1 MTIRRYG
8 SMIIRLSLVSA
19 PRHFFSTFSAS
30 IVKTDLVDV
39 LETLNTRPPTTN
51 EKPYNRGYG
60 KIVAVASQSAH
71 SSRTTTHLTDLRHK
85 SPMRLVPSRRSHPA
99 NLQNEPALLHL
110 SSYGGGLVPGDSL
123 HLDIDVRG
131 QDAVLCILT
140 QGGQRIYRPGEE
152 FRKHVSYN
160 YDGMVSNTNAVSSS
174 KVCLSALQCT
184 VEPFATLLYLPDPT
198 VPYHQSSFEERRDI
212 TCQHDGESMGSV
224 IAVDWYGSG
233 RRLSTGMEEERWAFD
248 YLATRTEL
256 YTRRTDERPDQ
267 RSCVMRESMVFD
279 NTVSMSNHLSMTPTA
294 ISLGQTIDS
303 MATLLLHGPFAV
315 PVAKRAISLSH
326 YLASMCTRTRS
337 EMSSGEDSIDDDAI
351 ETHETLLQS
360 LGGKVLVSITQIND
374 SDYGTHLVRVLAE
387 CNEDIYRVLHH
398 CLKPCSPCLG
408 GLEPYRERIYSTKT
422 VRGPQTKDA
431 TGTIGIPIQMQQEKK
446 YKQFYKLRVVELGK
460 SIAADRQIRADLRS
474 ITNFLIF
481 DKDSDQEAV
490 NNDAWFRL
498 CHLSDSALPVG
509 SFAHSLGVEAAAQMK
524 LFVDDSST
532 KDKIIDQP
540 WSSDSTA
547 TCSPDA
553 ISDYI
558 HAVTRSSA
566 RFSTPLILAGY
577 SLLVPSLSTEN
588 AIDVNQMH
596 QSWLEIDAYVN
607 TLLSS
612 NEPGRRASMDQGL
625 GLLRIIPSFTGY
637 GFHHHHHH
645 HHQHHNNVAE
655 LWELIR
661 QSADHKGRQS
671 SGSLITTP
679 LANGHAAPIYGIF
692 AASLGIPPLDACRVF
707 SFGVARDAVSA
718 AVRLNL
724 VGPMVGLSILDGVGR
739 GAVEEGLEMGIVGML
754 ESYEGAGFRNHC
766 DETKIKSWLE
776 SVASCAPLMDTVQ
789 PLHDLLAARLFRT

>member
-1 MTIRRYG
+1 MIFRRTV
-8 SMIIRLSLVSA
+8 SLASA
-19 PRHFFSTFSAS
+19 PRHSFSTFSAP
-30 IVKTDLVDV
+30 IVKTDLVDGV
-39 LETLNTRPPTTN
+39 LETLNTQPPTTN

-152 FRKHVSYN
+152 FRKHVIYN

-279 NTVSMSNHLSMTPTA
+279 NTVSRSNHLTMRTPAA

-326 YLASMCTRTRS
+326 YLASTCTRTRS

-360 LGGKVLVSITQIND
+360 LGGKVLVSITQIKD
-374 SDYGTHLVRVLAE
+374 SDYGTYLVRVLAE

-398 CLKPCSPCLG
+398 CLKPCSPYLG

-431 TGTIGIPIQMQQEKK
+431 TGTLGIPIQMQQEKK
-446 YKQFYKLRVVELGK
+446 DKQFYKLRVVELGK
-460 SIAADRQIRADLRS
+460 AIAADRQIRADLRS

-481 DKDSDQEAV
+481 DNGQEAGV
-490 NNDAWFRL
+490 NNVAWFRL

-547 TCSPDA
+547 TCSPDT

-577 SLLVPSLSTEN
+577 SLLVLNSTEN
-588 AIDVNQMH
+588 AIDFNQMH

-625 GLLRIIPSFTGY
+625 GLLRIIPSFTGC
-637 GFHHHHHH
+637 GFHHHH
-645 HHQHHNNVAE
+645 HHQHHNNSASDSNNVAE

-671 SGSLITTP
+671 SRSLITTP

-692 AASLGIPPLDACRVF
+692 ASSLGISPLDTCRVF
-707 SFGVARDAVSA
+707 SFGIARDVVSA

-739 GAVEEGLEMGIVGML
+739 GAAEEGLEMGIVGML
-754 ESYEGAGFRNHC
+754 KSNEGECFRNHC
-766 DETKIKSWLE
+766 DETKIKSWLH

>member
-1 MTIRRYG
+1 MNQTGRWARNHRCIIRRTV
-8 SMIIRLSLVSA
+8 SLASA
-19 PRHFFSTFSAS
+19 PRHHSFSNAP
-30 IVKTDLVDV
+30 IVKTELVHSV
-39 LETLNTRPPTTN
+39 LETILNTQPPTTKN

-71 SSRTTTHLTDLRHK
+71 RTTTHLTDLRHK

-99 NLQNEPALLHL
+99 NLQKNEPALLHL

-184 VEPFATLLYLPDPT
+184 VEPGSTLLYLPDPT
-198 VPYHQSSFEERRDI
+198 VPYHQSSFEEQRDI
-212 TCQHDGESMGSV
+212 TCQYDGESMGSV

-256 YTRRTDERPDQ
+256 YTRSTDERPDQ
-267 RSCVMRESMVFD
+267 RNCVLRESIVFD
-279 NTVSMSNHLSMTPTA
+279 NTVSVSKHLTIRTPTA
-294 ISLGQTIDS
+294 ISLGKNIDS

-315 PVAKRAISLSH
+315 VVAKRANSLSH
-326 YLASMCTRTRS
+326 YLASICTRTRS
-337 EMSSGEDSIDDDAI
+337 EKSSGDDSCDSTDNDAI
-351 ETHETLLQS
+351 NEIETRNEIETLLQS
-360 LGGKVLVSITQIND
+360 LGGKVLVSITQIKRGVGQHHGTD
-374 SDYGTHLVRVLAE
+374 SENGTHLVRVLAE

-398 CLKPCSPCLG
+398 CLKPCSPYLG
-408 GLEPYRERIYSTKT
+408 GLEPYRERIYSSKT
-422 VRGPQTKDA
+422 VRGSQTKDA
-431 TGTIGIPIQMQQEKK
+431 TGTVEISRQMQQGNKDN
-446 YKQFYKLRVVELGK
+446 QFYKLRAVELGK
-460 SIAADRQIRADLRS
+460 AIADRRIRADLRS

-481 DKDSDQEAV
+481 DEEQDADVV
-490 NNDAWFRL
+490 NSEAWFRL

-509 SFAHSLGVEAAAQMK
+509 SFAHSLGVEATAQMK
-524 LFVDDSST
+524 LFVDESST
-532 KDKIIDQP
+532 KDKIKDQP

-547 TCSPDA
+547 TCSPDT

-558 HAVTRSSA
+558 YAVSRSSA

-577 SLLVPSLSTEN
+577 SLLVPSLRTEN
-588 AIDVNQMH
+588 AIDINHMY

-625 GLLRIIPSFTGY
+625 GLLRIISSFTGG
-637 GFHHHHHH
+637 GFHHHDQRHHMDSA
-645 HHQHHNNVAE
+645 NKSKDVAE

-671 SGSLITTP
+671 SRSLITTLLLTVMQRP
-679 LANGHAAPIYGIF
+679 F
-692 AASLGIPPLDACRVF
+692 MEF
-707 SFGVARDAVSA
+707 SR
-718 AVRLNL
+718 
-724 VGPMVGLSILDGVGR
+724 P
-739 GAVEEGLEMGIVGML
+739 
-754 ESYEGAGFRNHC
+754 H
-766 DETKIKSWLE
+766 
-776 SVASCAPLMDTVQ
+776 
-789 PLHDLLAARLFRT
+789 